1 MPWVSG
7 GERECDFQDYMDT
20 QSFGFISQQFHKRV
34 QKEHDRINA
43 MKGQFLQL
51 AQEKLERDKYIQEL
65 EYKLNGAQSIGGTQ
79 YDSIEKL
86 KDGCLK
92 ELNDP
97 HGNGTVYVSDIAK
110 MFNWKL
116 EKTKKDYKHITDWKK
131 LKLILKEYKISE
143 EALEDITDMNGP
155 ERITGAIEWLDS
167 QEKDDKYELVEKQIM
182 VPVMPNN
189 VHSQNVQKMI
199 HEGESEPKKKKNKKK
214 KTEEKEEVQE
224 VQEEVQE
231 EVDEESKRL
240 ENLMKMLF
248 EDGAINMAEVG
259 MNKIYSDAVQFKL
272 KNQGKTYEDFLNQGG
287 KKEQEEEEEEEEEIR
302 DPCIIENIGETWVN
316 PHNQTSTQN
325 TKENAVKCFKDI
337 LKLHS
342 NIDIEKVNNTSKWE
356 KLSATKSYKNVKSVS
371 TDQTD
376 ANFIIKLKYGDH
388 TQKIQ
393 FSKKLFSK

>member
-1 MPWVSG
+1 MPSL
-7 GERECDFQDYMDT
+7 RDNSDFIDQMSLGDLNV
-20 QSFGFISQQFHKRV
+20 ISQQFHKRV

-43 MKGQFLQL
+43 MKGQILQL
-51 AQEKLERDKYIQEL
+51 AKEKLARDKYVQEL
-65 EYKLNGAQSIGGTQ
+65 EYKLNGAWSVGGTQ
-79 YDSIEKL
+79 HDSIEKL
-86 KDGCLK
+86 EEACLK

-97 HGNGTVYVSDIAK
+97 HGNGTLYVSDIAE
-110 MFNWKL
+110 MFDWKL

-167 QEKDDKYELVEKQIM
+167 QEKDDKYEIVEKQIT
-182 VPVMPNN
+182 VPHMPNN

-199 HEGESEPKKKKNKKK
+199 HEGETEPKKKKNKKK
-214 KTEEKEEVQE
+214 KTEEK
-224 VQEEVQE
+224 EEVQE

-302 DPCIIENIGETWVN
+302 DPCRIENIGETWVN
-316 PHNQTSTQN
+316 PHNETSTQN
-325 TKENAVKCFKDI
+325 TKEKAVKCFKDI
-337 LKLHS
+337 LRLHS

-376 ANFIIKLKYGDH
+376 ANFIIKLKYSDH

>member
-1 MPWVSG
+1 MPSL
-7 GERECDFQDYMDT
+7 RDNCDFIDQMNTGDLD
-20 QSFGFISQQFHKRV
+20 FISQQFHKRV
-34 QKEHDRINA
+34 QKEHDRITA

-65 EYKLNGAQSIGGTQ
+65 EYKLNGAASVGEKQNG
-79 YDSIEKL
+79 SIEKL
-86 KDGCLK
+86 QEACLN

-97 HGNGTVYVSDIAK
+97 HGNGTLYVSDIAK
-110 MFNWKL
+110 MFDWKL
-116 EKTKKDYKHITDWKK
+116 EKTKQDYKHITDWKR
-131 LKLILKEYKISE
+131 LKLILKKYKISE
-143 EALEDITDMNGP
+143 DDLEDITDLCGP
-155 ERITGAIEWLDS
+155 ERMAAACEWLRK
-167 QEKDDKYELVEKQIM
+167 QEKDDKYEIVKKQIM

-199 HEGESEPKKKKNKKK
+199 HEGESEP
-214 KTEEKEEVQE
+214 EPEPEPEK
-224 VQEEVQE
+224 QEEVQE
-231 EVDEESKRL
+231 EVDEESKRM

-259 MNKIYSDAVQFKL
+259 TNKIYSDAVQFKL

-287 KKEQEEEEEEEEEIR
+287 KKEQEEEEEEEEIR

-316 PHNQTSTQN
+316 AHNETSTQN
-325 TKENAVKCFKDI
+325 TKENAVKCFKQL

-356 KLSATKSYKNVKSVS
+356 KLSATKSYKNVKGVS

>member
-1 MPWVSG
+1 MPSL
-7 GERECDFQDYMDT
+7 RDNSDFIDQMSLGDLNV
-20 QSFGFISQQFHKRV
+20 ISQQFHKRV

-43 MKGQFLQL
+43 MKGQILQL
-51 AQEKLERDKYIQEL
+51 AKEKLARDKYVQEL
-65 EYKLNGAQSIGGTQ
+65 EYKLNGAWSVGGTQ
-79 YDSIEKL
+79 HDSIEKL
-86 KDGCLK
+86 EEACLK

-97 HGNGTVYVSDIAK
+97 HGNGTLYVSDIAE
-110 MFNWKL
+110 MFDWKL

-167 QEKDDKYELVEKQIM
+167 QEKDDKYEIVEKQIT
-182 VPVMPNN
+182 VPHMPNN

-214 KTEEKEEVQE
+214 KKTEEKE

-231 EVDEESKRL
+231 E
-240 ENLMKMLF
+240 
-248 EDGAINMAEVG
+248 ED
-259 MNKIYSDAVQFKL
+259 SDS
-272 KNQGKTYEDFLNQGG
+272 
-287 KKEQEEEEEEEEEIR
+287 EEEEEEEEIR
-302 DPCIIENIGETWVN
+302 DPCRIENIGETWVN
-316 PHNQTSTQN
+316 PHNETSTQN
-325 TKENAVKCFKDI
+325 TKEKAVKCFKDI
-337 LKLHS
+337 LRLHS

-376 ANFIIKLKYGDH
+376 ANFIIKLKYSDH